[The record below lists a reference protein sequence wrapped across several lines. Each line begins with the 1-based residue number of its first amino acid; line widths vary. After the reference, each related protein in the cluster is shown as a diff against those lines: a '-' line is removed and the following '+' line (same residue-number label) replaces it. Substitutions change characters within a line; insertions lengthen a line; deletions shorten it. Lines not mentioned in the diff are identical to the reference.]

1 MADFDEVLDL
11 RAYLR
16 EQESSAAGLGLT
28 EAVVEAVEQLGM
40 GDRCCVDLCS
50 ALHPGEGLLV
60 GSFSS
65 SLARNFA
72 YWQHVVGHLR

>member
-28 EAVVEAVEQLGM
+28 EAVVEAVEHRPEPRPRRAM
-40 GDRCCVDLCS
+40 
-50 ALHPGEGLLV
+50 
-60 GSFSS
+60 
-65 SLARNFA
+65 RN
-72 YWQHVVGHLR
+72 